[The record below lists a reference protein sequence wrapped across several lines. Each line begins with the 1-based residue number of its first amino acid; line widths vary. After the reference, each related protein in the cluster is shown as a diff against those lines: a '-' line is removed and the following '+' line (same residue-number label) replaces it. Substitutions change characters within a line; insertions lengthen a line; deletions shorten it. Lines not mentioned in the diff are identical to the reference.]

1 MSIPMKMILSA
12 LVATGLAL
20 CGPAAISQAY
30 PAKPVRMLVGYSAGG
45 GADALARQVAARM
58 SDQLGQQVFVENR
71 PGAGATIAAS
81 AAAAAPPDGYTL
93 FFADTAL
100 LIAPSIYQKLG
111 FDPVKSFAPV
121 SGACTTPLVV
131 VVNPGLKAHNIAELI
146 ALLKADPGRQ
156 GYGSPGIGT
165 VHHLAMET
173 FKRQAGVSMVH
184 VPYKGASAIIP
195 DLISGQIQIGII
207 SAPPAL
213 AQAKAGRLRPLALTS
228 PIKVAGADW
237 PALADT
243 LPGFDASPRLFIL
256 APAGTPE
263 IVVSQLNSILKAVL
277 SSKELL
283 DAFTAQGAAADWT
296 TPRDLGA
303 RMAEEARRWAQI
315 AKDAGVK
322 PE

>member
-1 MSIPMKMILSA
+1 MKIILQVLLLA
-12 LVATGLAL
+12 FTGLAF
-20 CGPAAISQAY
+20 AQTY
-30 PAKPVRMLVGYSAGG
+30 PAKPVRMVVGYSAGG
-45 GADALARQVAARM
+45 GADALARLVAARM
-58 SDQLGQQVFVENR
+58 SDGLGQQVFVDNR

-81 AAAAAPPDGYTL
+81 AVASAAPDGYTL

-131 VVNPGLKAHNIAELI
+131 VVNPGLKANNIAELI
-146 ALLKADPGRQ
+146 ALLKAEPGRQ
-156 GYGSPGIGT
+156 SYGSPGIGT

-173 FKRQAGVSMVH
+173 FKRQAGVSLQH
-184 VPYKGASAIIP
+184 VPYKGASAIVP
-195 DLISGQIQIGII
+195 DVISGQIQVGII

-243 LPGFDASPRLFIL
+243 LPGFDASPRLFVL

-263 IVVSQLNSILKAVL
+263 TIVSQLNALLKAAL
-277 SSKELL
+277 SSKDLL
-283 DAFTAQGAAADWT
+283 DAFAAQGASADWS
-296 TPRDLGA
+296 TPRALGE

-315 AKDAGVK
+315 AKDAGIK

>member
-1 MSIPMKMILSA
+1 MKIILHVLLLAFAQLAVAQTYPSKPIRMI
-12 LVATGLAL
+12 
-20 CGPAAISQAY
+20 
-30 PAKPVRMLVGYSAGG
+30 VGYSAGG
-45 GADALARQVAARM
+45 GADALARLVASRM
-58 SDQLGQQVFVENR
+58 SEQLGQQVFVENR
-71 PGAGATIAAS
+71 PGAGATLAADAVARS
-81 AAAAAPPDGYTL
+81 APDGYTL

-100 LIAPSIYQKLG
+100 LIAPSIYPKLG

-131 VVNPGLKAHNIAELI
+131 VVNPSLKAQTIAELI

-165 VHHLAMET
+165 VHHLAMEL

-228 PIKVAGADW
+228 PVKVAGADW
-237 PALADT
+237 PALAET
-243 LPGFDASPRLFIL
+243 LPGFDASPRLFII
-256 APAGTPE
+256 APAGTPDAV
-263 IVVSQLNSILKAVL
+263 ISKLSSLLKSIL
-277 SSKELL
+277 SSRELL
-283 DAFTAQGAAADWT
+283 EAFAAQGASADST
-296 TPRDLGA
+296 TPQELGA
-303 RMAEEARRWAQI
+303 RIAEEVRRWAQI
-315 AKDAGVK
+315 AREAGIK
-322 PE
+322 AE

>member
-1 MSIPMKMILSA
+1 MKSILSI
-12 LVATGLAL
+12 LLLAFFQL
-20 CGPAAISQAY
+20 AAAQPY
-30 PAKPVRMLVGYSAGG
+30 PTKPIRMIVGYAAGG
-45 GADALARQVAARM
+45 GADALARQVAAKM
-58 SDQLGQQVFVENR
+58 SVELGQQVFVENR
-71 PGAGATIAAS
+71 GGAGATLAAN
-81 AAAAAPPDGYTL
+81 AAATFAPDGYAL

-100 LIAPSIYQKLG
+100 LIAPNIFQKLQ

-121 SGACTTPLVV
+121 SGAATVPLVV
-131 VVNPGLKAHNIAELI
+131 VVNPAVKAQSVAELI

-156 GYGSPGIGT
+156 AYGSPGIGT

-173 FKRQAGVSMVH
+173 FQLQAGVRMVH

-195 DLISGQIQIGII
+195 DLISGQIPIGVI

-228 PIKVAGADW
+228 PMRVAGADW

-256 APAGTPE
+256 APAGTPDA
-263 IVVSQLNSILKAVL
+263 VVSRLNQVLKDILI
-277 SSKELL
+277 SKDLR
-283 DAFTAQGAAADWT
+283 DAFAAQGANTDWT
-296 TPRDLGA
+296 TPQDLGA
-303 RMAEEARRWAQI
+303 RMADETRRWAQI
-315 AKDAGVK
+315 AKDAGIK

>member
-1 MSIPMKMILSA
+1 MSIPMKIILQGLLLA
-12 LVATGLAL
+12 FTGLAF
-20 CGPAAISQAY
+20 AQTY
-30 PAKPVRMLVGYSAGG
+30 PAKPVRMVVGYSAGG
-45 GADALARQVAARM
+45 GADALARLVAARM
-58 SDQLGQQVFVENR
+58 SDGLGQQVFVDNR

-81 AAAAAPPDGYTL
+81 AVASAAPDGYTL

-131 VVNPGLKAHNIAELI
+131 VVNPGLKANNIAELI
-146 ALLKADPGRQ
+146 ALLKAEPGRQ
-156 GYGSPGIGT
+156 SYGSPGIGT

-173 FKRQAGVSMVH
+173 FKKQAGVSMAH
-184 VPYKGASAIIP
+184 VPDKGAAAIIP

-237 PALADT
+237 PALAET
-243 LPGFDASPRLFIL
+243 LPGFDASPRLFIIG
-256 APAGTPE
+256 PAGTPQN
-263 IVVSQLNSILKAVL
+263 VVSRLNGVLKTAL
-277 SSKELL
+277 ESKELL
-283 DAFTAQGAAADWT
+283 DAFAAQGAAADWT
-296 TPRDLGA
+296 TPQELGA
-303 RMAEEARRWAQI
+303 RMVEEARRWSQV
-315 AKDAGVK
+315 AKDAGIK
-322 PE
+322 AE